1 MITAQTASLG
11 PLLRPSLLLLARTV
25 ESPALGDLSGCDTDA
40 TDINALCRLATHAQ
54 RGFTQAFGK
63 LQPSVVDNPDCSATA
78 LLAFIEDCRQS
89 CEALATSHQ
98 QIRQHAH
105 RRPSRQAGLLVQA
118 SHDALVIAAHFV
130 ADLTRS
136 LCDPAVLR
144 ELAGAAAHGLDDA
157 SLELGASLPMPENGA
172 ELAGWSPMRV
182 AWRQGDVHAA
192 LRLADLKPTPMQAM
206 LAQGSER
213 PLPSVPPFHKEV
225 KWGFWAFPDDFSDE
239 TNYYLVVDSRTA
251 DDIITLMETLNEDQ
265 GLTFVIVTHDPAIGA
280 RCNRVVH
287 MRDGQIVSEE
297 SRR

>member
-225 KWGFWAFPDDFSDE
+225 KWGFWA
-239 TNYYLVVDSRTA
+239 TA
-251 DDIITLMETLNEDQ
+251 GWLAILWGII
-265 GLTFVIVTHDPAIGA
+265 H
-280 RCNRVVH
+280 
-287 MRDGQIVSEE
+287 
-297 SRR
+297 

>member
-11 PLLRPSLLLLARTV
+11 PLLRPSLLLLARSV
-25 ESPALGDLSGCDTDA
+25 ESPALGALSGCDTEA
-40 TDINALCRLATHAQ
+40 TDINALCRMATHAQ

-78 LLAFIEDCRQS
+78 LLAFIEDCRES

-98 QIRQHAH
+98 QIRQYAS

-130 ADLTRS
+130 ADLTRT

-157 SLELGASLPMPENGA
+157 SLELGASLPMPENEA

-213 PLPSVPPFHKEV
+213 PLPSAPPFHKEV
-225 KWGFWAFPDDFSDE
+225 KWGFWA
-239 TNYYLVVDSRTA
+239 TA
-251 DDIITLMETLNEDQ
+251 GWLAILWGII
-265 GLTFVIVTHDPAIGA
+265 H
-280 RCNRVVH
+280 
-287 MRDGQIVSEE
+287 
-297 SRR
+297 